1 VSESLQRLD
10 ALVKSRGLTVF
21 AHIDFSV
28 DAAKAG
34 LRMPAT
40 QLLIFGNPKSGTPLM
55 MASPSI
61 ALDLPL
67 KALASEDAQG
77 KVRLSDKALEYLR
90 QRHGRRNELL
100 NNISGVGTQHWQQLN
115 EAVIDI
121 QRMNVY
127 SHRLITM
134 TDSLIMKCD

>member
-77 KVRLSDKALEYLR
+77 KVWLSYNAPEYLK
-90 QRHGRRNELL
+90 QRHGLRNELI
-100 NNISGVGTQHWQQLN
+100 NNISGMG
-115 EAVIDI
+115 E
-121 QRMNVY
+121 
-127 SHRLITM
+127 LIE
-134 TDSLIMKCD
+134 KAAG

>member
-1 VSESLQRLD
+1 MSISNGIVTVPSKHSVSESLQRLD

-21 AHIDFSV
+21 AHIDFSA

-77 KVRLSDKALEYLR
+77 KVWLSYNAPEYLK
-90 QRHGRRNELL
+90 QRHGLRNELI
-100 NNISGVGTQHWQQLN
+100 NNISGMG
-115 EAVIDI
+115 E
-121 QRMNVY
+121 
-127 SHRLITM
+127 LIE
-134 TDSLIMKCD
+134 KAAG